1 MSQDYA
7 LQSNSITDIKFDISR
22 TEGIHS
28 TDIAS
33 DKQMNAGYTLYR
45 PSIDTELIDAEN
57 HNCNTSSAAP
67 VQKLRNEDAKTN
79 SYDYVGDSSSESDE
93 DFVAVTDDRGSIEEK
108 LADWSIQFNIS
119 MSALASLPYILRNFH
134 QNLPVDPRTLW
145 KHRYITTSKI

>member
-7 LQSNSITDIKFDISR
+7 LQSNSIIDIKFVIFR

-28 TDIAS
+28 TDVAS
-33 DKQMNAGYTLYR
+33 DKQINADYMCNR
-45 PSIDTELIDAEN
+45 PTINTELIDAEN

-79 SYDYVGDSSSESDE
+79 SYDFVGDSSSESDE
-93 DFVAVTDDRGSIEEK
+93 DFVAVTDDRGSIEDK

-119 MSALASLPYILRNFH
+119 MSALAFSVYFATFINIYQLTRELF
-134 QNLPVDPRTLW
+134 
-145 KHRYITTSKI
+145 